1 MIFGFLGTFCK
12 ALADVLDERVESRL
26 SANEKA
32 GKGSLSG
39 FNQVKIATLW
49 FRDRFKFQMDVS
61 LNGGTPKTPQNDHF
75 YIVGKPIVFG
85 YHHSENRGTANHPF
99 FLGFPLFLA
108 IHFGVL
114 GPPLFFGSTPQMV
127 NTWDFEALGKMF
139 FKKHDLPR
147 STPNERQSLGCK
159 RQLGKGIPLEP
170 VGCFQK

>member
-1 MIFGFLGTFCK
+1 
-12 ALADVLDERVESRL
+12 
-26 SANEKA
+26 
-32 GKGSLSG
+32 
-39 FNQVKIATLW
+39 
-49 FRDRFKFQMDVS
+49 MDVS

-127 NTWDFEALGKMF
+127 Y
-139 FKKHDLPR
+139 LPR